1 MKNFLEESDDEYIH
15 FDDEIDDPDFQD
27 PAHNLQYS
35 SDSDECE
42 MDIDHDTIPQNEKNS
57 DTDTAKLS
65 SVDEMPSA
73 NASGCRPILWFH
85 ADSTFPPRMTIPAES
100 SLSLLFN
107 LNCSATKLDVFL
119 KLFPKSLMI
128 WISQCTNQQLKK
140 LGQTIHPTDPSE
152 IMLVLGC
159 MLVMSYNKVPKFSHY
174 WSSNPSL
181 GNIAIKNAI
190 SRDRC
195 KTLLSKL
202 YFTEPENASK
212 TYYID
217 EVVSC
222 LKQTFKQCRSES
234 SYQSID
240 ESMAKFKGRSS
251 LKQYMPMKPV
261 KRGLKIWQRCDSKTG
276 YVYDMNIYS
285 GKEMGGVQGTLRESV
300 SKLTETIRG
309 KDVMLAFD

>member
-1 MKNFLEESDDEYIH
+1 MVDYSKWKNIEISDDEDDTHPNIDTPSLFRWRHQARLERMAEFQHEKDECERLYAEHTLIQSKMTQRRGLTNEELKNFLEESDDEYMD
-15 FDDEIDDPDFQD
+15 FDDEIDDPNFQD

-42 MDIDHDTIPQNEKNS
+42 MDIEHDIIPQNAKNSDALS
-57 DTDTAKLS
+57 DTDTASLS
-65 SVDEMPSA
+65 SVDERPSA

-85 ADSTFPPRMTIPAES
+85 ADSTFLPRMTIPAES
-100 SLSLLFN
+100 FSSLLFN
-107 LNCSATKLDVFL
+107 LNCSATKLDVFF

-140 LGQTIHPTDPSE
+140 LGQTIHPTYPSE

-174 WSSNPSL
+174 WSSNLSL
-181 GNIAIKNAI
+181 GNVAIKNAI

-202 YFTEPENASK
+202 YFTEPEKPENASK

-222 LKQTFKQCRSES
+222 LKQTFQQC
-234 SYQSID
+234 
-240 ESMAKFKGRSS
+240 
-251 LKQYMPMKPV
+251 
-261 KRGLKIWQRCDSKTG
+261 
-276 YVYDMNIYS
+276 
-285 GKEMGGVQGTLRESV
+285 
-300 SKLTETIRG
+300 
-309 KDVMLAFD
+309 

>member
-1 MKNFLEESDDEYIH
+1 SNDQDIDL
-15 FDDEIDDPDFQD
+15 DDEINDPDCQD
-27 PAHNLQYS
+27 PTHKFAVL
-35 SDSDECE
+35 
-42 MDIDHDTIPQNEKNS
+42 IDHDTIPKNTKNSDALS
-57 DTDTAKLS
+57 DTDTASLS
-65 SVDEMPSA
+65 SVDEIP
-73 NASGCRPILWFH
+73 SGCKPILWFH
-85 ADSTFPPRMTIPAES
+85 ADSTFQPRMTIPAES
-100 SLSLLFN
+100 SPSLLFK
-107 LNCSATKLDVFL
+107 LNRSATELDVFL
-119 KLFPKSLMI
+119 KIFPKSLMI
-128 WISQCTNQQLKK
+128 WIFQCTNRRLEK

-159 MLVMSYNKVPKFSHY
+159 MLVMSYNRVPKFSHY

-181 GNIAIKNAI
+181 GNVAIKNAI

-202 YFTEPENASK
+202 YFAAPEKPENASK

-234 SYQSID
+234 SYQAID

-251 LKQYMPMKPV
+251 LKQYIPMKPV
-261 KRGLKIWQRCDSKTG
+261 KRGIKIWQLCDSKTG
-276 YVYDMNIYS
+276 YGYDMNIYS
-285 GKEMGGVQGTLRESV
+285 GKETGEVQATLGEWV
-300 SKLTETIRG
+300 VLKLTETIRG